1 MISSELIISDHVKDD
16 LLRHPGLCPV
26 SLISVYAHL
35 LVVAVHGVVRPDG
48 SGGPQHGAV
57 HPLGPDHGDQG
68 PQTDHHQRHT
78 HTVVTASESHKQ
90 LSETHFLSV
99 KSSGCINASD

>member
-1 MISSELIISDHVKDD
+1 MTCCVTRACVLCLLSQCMLI
-16 LLRHPGLCPV
+16 
-26 SLISVYAHL
+26 AHL

-57 HPLGPDHGDQG
+57 HPLGPGDGDQG
-68 PQTDHHQRHT
+68 PKTDHHQCHT